1 MRRRVR
7 HVVVATAAAAVM
19 AIAGCGDDA
28 ATTSSTTTSASINT
42 TSSVTS
48 IASASTTTTA
58 GNVTTV
64 TTAGTTIEVG
74 YAGGKITGGGKRSTK
89 LGEPVVIKVTSDIAD
104 EIHVHGYDKKADAG
118 PGLVAT
124 ITFVADKPG
133 IFEVELEKK
142 GLKLFE
148 LEVK

>member
-7 HVVVATAAAAVM
+7 DVVVATAAVAVM
-19 AIAGCGDDA
+19 VTAGCGDD
-28 ATTSSTTTSASINT
+28 ATTSSTTTSASIAT

-48 IASASTTTTA
+48 LAPASTTTTA
-58 GNVTTV
+58 GNATTT
-64 TTAGTTIEVG
+64 TTAATTIEVA
-74 YAGGKITGGGKRSTK
+74 YAGGKITGGGKRGTK
-89 LGEPVVIKVTSDIAD
+89 LGEPVVIKVTSDVAD

-133 IFEVELEKK
+133 IFELELEKK
-142 GLKLFE
+142 HLRLLE

>member
-7 HVVVATAAAAVM
+7 DVVVATAAVTVM
-19 AIAGCGDDA
+19 VTAGCGDD
-28 ATTSSTTTSASINT
+28 ATTSSTTTSASIAA

-48 IASASTTTTA
+48 LTPASTTTTA
-58 GNVTTV
+58 GNATTT

-74 YAGGKITGGGKRSTK
+74 YAGNKITGGGKRSTK
-89 LGEPVVIKVTSDIAD
+89 LGEPVVIKVTSDVAD

-142 GLKLFE
+142 HLRLFE